1 MNKYILLTKTLFKC
15 GTGMG
20 AASSQ
25 TAGKRKGRA
34 SMSAPLMAVVLLFC
48 FAPLMGQVFTSS
60 RLTYGLL
67 APTGQQGS
75 IIGSALSMGA
85 VMTLVFGVSMVVTYF
100 YMATDLGTLLALP
113 ISPSLIVAA
122 KFTLCMAYEYLMVVM
137 YTGPMVAGYGV
148 ASGGGPLYWIAA
160 VFVCVLLPVIP
171 LSYAAVIIMII
182 MRVFRRLKNKKVL
195 TVISTVVAVAAALLL
210 SIFGQSLSDQTN
222 AAGALS
228 AARQLNGA
236 YYVFPQLYLAQGA
249 LVGENILLL
258 ILFIAATALTI
269 FVFLLLARVLY
280 IKGAMGMSEVSS
292 KRRALS
298 RGETRKFMKK
308 DGAFG
313 SYVRVEIAKVLR
325 SPVYFMNGVM
335 MGLLW
340 PLLIGIILIA
350 GSADSSGS
358 ADAASSSAITSS
370 AAVASGSAITSSAA
384 VASGS
389 AAASSA
395 AASSGSA
402 AASSAAVASG
412 SATASSAAAAS
423 GSAAASSAAASSSS
437 AIASSAAA
445 ASSSAITSSAAV
457 ASGSAAASSAAA
469 SSSSA
474 IASSAAASGGASSLG
489 NILSYFTEKAE
500 DPMTLGIFMLI
511 MLGLLFLIGSM
522 DLMTPS
528 TISRE
533 GQKIWFMKTIPMS
546 YRDQLRAKI
555 ASSLPFSMGPT
566 FVYGLIPAIV
576 GIVHGMS
583 PIVLIYMILL
593 TVPSLLLINYI
604 QLMFDLRWPKLVWQN
619 EAVPIKQNFHSLAAS
634 AICIAIGAVIA
645 MAAITLFTMLHV
657 NVHVCVLIVIA
668 VITALALVL
677 RPISLRYGERRLE
690 EL

>member
-370 AAVASGSAITSSAA
+370 AAVASGSAAASSAAASSSSAIASSAAAASSSAITSSAAVASGSAITSSAA

-412 SATASSAAAAS
+412 SATASSAAA
-423 GSAAASSAAASSSS
+423 
-437 AIASSAAA
+437 
-445 ASSSAITSSAAV
+445 

-619 EAVPIKQNFHSLAAS
+619 EDVPIKQNFHSLAAS

>member
-445 ASSSAITSSAAV
+445 
-457 ASGSAAASSAAA
+457 
-469 SSSSA
+469 
-474 IASSAAASGGASSLG
+474 SGGASSLG

-619 EAVPIKQNFHSLAAS
+619 EDVPIKQNFHSLAAS

>member
-1 MNKYILLTKTLFKC
+1 
-15 GTGMG
+15 
-20 AASSQ
+20 
-25 TAGKRKGRA
+25 
-34 SMSAPLMAVVLLFC
+34 MSAPLMAVVLLFC

-445 ASSSAITSSAAV
+445 
-457 ASGSAAASSAAA
+457 
-469 SSSSA
+469 
-474 IASSAAASGGASSLG
+474 SGGASSLG

>member
-75 IIGSALSMGA
+75 IIGSALSM
-85 VMTLVFGVSMVVTYF
+85 
-100 YMATDLGTLLALP
+100 
-113 ISPSLIVAA
+113 
-122 KFTLCMAYEYLMVVM
+122 
-137 YTGPMVAGYGV
+137 
-148 ASGGGPLYWIAA
+148 
-160 VFVCVLLPVIP
+160 
-171 LSYAAVIIMII
+171 
-182 MRVFRRLKNKKVL
+182 
-195 TVISTVVAVAAALLL
+195 
-210 SIFGQSLSDQTN
+210 
-222 AAGALS
+222 GALS

-370 AAVASGSAITSSAA
+370 AAVASGSAIT
-384 VASGS
+384 
-389 AAASSA
+389 
-395 AASSGSA
+395 
-402 AASSAAVASG
+402 
-412 SATASSAAAAS
+412 
-423 GSAAASSAAASSSS
+423 
-437 AIASSAAA
+437 
-445 ASSSAITSSAAV
+445 
-457 ASGSAAASSAAA
+457 
-469 SSSSA
+469 
-474 IASSAAASGGASSLG
+474 SSAAASGGASSLG

>member
-148 ASGGGPLYWIAA
+148 ASGGGPLYWNAA

-445 ASSSAITSSAAV
+445 
-457 ASGSAAASSAAA
+457 
-469 SSSSA
+469 
-474 IASSAAASGGASSLG
+474 SGGASSLG

-619 EAVPIKQNFHSLAAS
+619 EDVPIKQNFHSLAAS

>member
-423 GSAAASSAAASSSS
+423 GSAAASSAAASS
-437 AIASSAAA
+437 
-445 ASSSAITSSAAV
+445 
-457 ASGSAAASSAAA
+457 GSAT
-469 SSSSA
+469 
-474 IASSAAASGGASSLG
+474 ASSAAASGGASSLG

-657 NVHVCVLIVIA
+657 NVHVCDLIVIA

>member
-469 SSSSA
+469 ASGSA
-474 IASSAAASGGASSLG
+474 AASSAAASGGASSLG

>member
-1 MNKYILLTKTLFKC
+1 
-15 GTGMG
+15 
-20 AASSQ
+20 
-25 TAGKRKGRA
+25 
-34 SMSAPLMAVVLLFC
+34 MSAPLMAVVLLFC

-384 VASGS
+384 AASGS
-389 AAASSA
+389 SAASSA

-445 ASSSAITSSAAV
+445 ASSSAITSSAAVASSSAITSSAAV

>member
-370 AAVASGSAITSSAA
+370 AAVASGSA
-384 VASGS
+384 
-389 AAASSA
+389 
-395 AASSGSA
+395 
-402 AASSAAVASG
+402 
-412 SATASSAAAAS
+412 
-423 GSAAASSAAASSSS
+423 
-437 AIASSAAA
+437 
-445 ASSSAITSSAAV
+445 
-457 ASGSAAASSAAA
+457 AASSAAA

>member
-370 AAVASGSAITSSAA
+370 AAVASGSA
-384 VASGS
+384 
-389 AAASSA
+389 
-395 AASSGSA
+395 
-402 AASSAAVASG
+402 
-412 SATASSAAAAS
+412 
-423 GSAAASSAAASSSS
+423 AASSAAASSSS

-457 ASGSAAASSAAA
+457 ASSSAITSSAAVA
-469 SSSSA
+469 SSSA

-619 EAVPIKQNFHSLAAS
+619 EDVPIKQNFHSLAAS

>member
-370 AAVASGSAITSSAA
+370 AAVASGSA
-384 VASGS
+384 
-389 AAASSA
+389 AASSA

-402 AASSAAVASG
+402 AASSAAAS
-412 SATASSAAAAS
+412 S
-423 GSAAASSAAASSSS
+423 GSAA
-437 AIASSAAA
+437 
-445 ASSSAITSSAAV
+445 
-457 ASGSAAASSAAA
+457 
-469 SSSSA
+469 
-474 IASSAAASGGASSLG
+474 ASSAAASGGASSLG

>member
-370 AAVASGSAITSSAA
+370 AAVASGSA
-384 VASGS
+384 
-389 AAASSA
+389 
-395 AASSGSA
+395 
-402 AASSAAVASG
+402 
-412 SATASSAAAAS
+412 
-423 GSAAASSAAASSSS
+423 AASSAAASSSS
-437 AIASSAAA
+437 AA
-445 ASSSAITSSAAV
+445 
-457 ASGSAAASSAAA
+457 
-469 SSSSA
+469 
-474 IASSAAASGGASSLG
+474 ASSAAASGGASSLG

>member
-370 AAVASGSAITSSAA
+370 AAVASGSA
-384 VASGS
+384 
-389 AAASSA
+389 
-395 AASSGSA
+395 
-402 AASSAAVASG
+402 
-412 SATASSAAAAS
+412 
-423 GSAAASSAAASSSS
+423 
-437 AIASSAAA
+437 
-445 ASSSAITSSAAV
+445 
-457 ASGSAAASSAAA
+457 AASSAAA

-657 NVHVCVLIVIA
+657 NVHVCDLIVIA

>member
-1 MNKYILLTKTLFKC
+1 
-15 GTGMG
+15 
-20 AASSQ
+20 
-25 TAGKRKGRA
+25 
-34 SMSAPLMAVVLLFC
+34 MSAPLMAVVLLFC

-395 AASSGSA
+395 A
-402 AASSAAVASG
+402 VASG
-412 SATASSAAAAS
+412 SAT
-423 GSAAASSAAASSSS
+423 
-437 AIASSAAA
+437 
-445 ASSSAITSSAAV
+445 
-457 ASGSAAASSAAA
+457 
-469 SSSSA
+469 
-474 IASSAAASGGASSLG
+474 ASSAAASGGASSLG

>member
-228 AARQLNGA
+228 TARQLNGA

-358 ADAASSSAITSS
+358 ADAAS
-370 AAVASGSAITSSAA
+370 
-384 VASGS
+384 
-389 AAASSA
+389 
-395 AASSGSA
+395 
-402 AASSAAVASG
+402 
-412 SATASSAAAAS
+412 

-457 ASGSAAASSAAA
+457 ASGSAAASSAAASSGSAAASSAAA

>member
-48 FAPLMGQVFTSS
+48 FAPLLGQVFTSS

-358 ADAASSSAITSS
+358 ADAAS
-370 AAVASGSAITSSAA
+370 
-384 VASGS
+384 GS

-402 AASSAAVASG
+402 A
-412 SATASSAAAAS
+412 
-423 GSAAASSAAASSSS
+423 
-437 AIASSAAA
+437 
-445 ASSSAITSSAAV
+445 
-457 ASGSAAASSAAA
+457 
-469 SSSSA
+469 
-474 IASSAAASGGASSLG
+474 ASSAAASGGASSLG

>member
-1 MNKYILLTKTLFKC
+1 
-15 GTGMG
+15 
-20 AASSQ
+20 
-25 TAGKRKGRA
+25 
-34 SMSAPLMAVVLLFC
+34 MSAPLMAVVLLFC

-395 AASSGSA
+395 AASS
-402 AASSAAVASG
+402 
-412 SATASSAAAAS
+412 
-423 GSAAASSAAASSSS
+423 SS

>member
-395 AASSGSA
+395 AA
-402 AASSAAVASG
+402 
-412 SATASSAAAAS
+412 AS
-423 GSAAASSAAASSSS
+423 GSAA
-437 AIASSAAA
+437 
-445 ASSSAITSSAAV
+445 
-457 ASGSAAASSAAA
+457 
-469 SSSSA
+469 
-474 IASSAAASGGASSLG
+474 ASSAAASGGASSLG

>member
-228 AARQLNGA
+228 TARQLNGA

-358 ADAASSSAITSS
+358 ADA
-370 AAVASGSAITSSAA
+370 
-384 VASGS
+384 
-389 AAASSA
+389 
-395 AASSGSA
+395 
-402 AASSAAVASG
+402 
-412 SATASSAAAAS
+412 
-423 GSAAASSAAASSSS
+423 
-437 AIASSAAA
+437 
-445 ASSSAITSSAAV
+445 

>member
-1 MNKYILLTKTLFKC
+1 
-15 GTGMG
+15 
-20 AASSQ
+20 
-25 TAGKRKGRA
+25 
-34 SMSAPLMAVVLLFC
+34 MSAPLMAVVLLFC

-148 ASGGGPLYWIAA
+148 ASGGGPLYWNAA

-370 AAVASGSAITSSAA
+370 AAVASGSA
-384 VASGS
+384 
-389 AAASSA
+389 
-395 AASSGSA
+395 
-402 AASSAAVASG
+402 
-412 SATASSAAAAS
+412 TASSAAA
-423 GSAAASSAAASSSS
+423 
-437 AIASSAAA
+437 
-445 ASSSAITSSAAV
+445 

-619 EAVPIKQNFHSLAAS
+619 EDVPIKQNFHSLAAS

>member
-445 ASSSAITSSAAV
+445 
-457 ASGSAAASSAAA
+457 
-469 SSSSA
+469 
-474 IASSAAASGGASSLG
+474 SGGASSLG

-576 GIVHGMS
+576 AIVHGMS

>member
-1 MNKYILLTKTLFKC
+1 
-15 GTGMG
+15 
-20 AASSQ
+20 
-25 TAGKRKGRA
+25 
-34 SMSAPLMAVVLLFC
+34 MSAPLMAVVLLFC

>member
-370 AAVASGSAITSSAA
+370 AAVASGSA
-384 VASGS
+384 
-389 AAASSA
+389 
-395 AASSGSA
+395 
-402 AASSAAVASG
+402 
-412 SATASSAAAAS
+412 TASSAAA
-423 GSAAASSAAASSSS
+423 
-437 AIASSAAA
+437 
-445 ASSSAITSSAAV
+445 

-576 GIVHGMS
+576 AIVHGMS

>member
-1 MNKYILLTKTLFKC
+1 
-15 GTGMG
+15 
-20 AASSQ
+20 
-25 TAGKRKGRA
+25 
-34 SMSAPLMAVVLLFC
+34 MSAPLMAVVLLFC

-402 AASSAAVASG
+402 AASSAAA
-412 SATASSAAAAS
+412 
-423 GSAAASSAAASSSS
+423 
-437 AIASSAAA
+437 
-445 ASSSAITSSAAV
+445 

>member
-395 AASSGSA
+395 A
-402 AASSAAVASG
+402 
-412 SATASSAAAAS
+412 
-423 GSAAASSAAASSSS
+423 
-437 AIASSAAA
+437 
-445 ASSSAITSSAAV
+445 V

-469 SSSSA
+469 ASSSA

>member
-370 AAVASGSAITSSAA
+370 AAVASGSS
-384 VASGS
+384 
-389 AAASSA
+389 AASSA
-395 AASSGSA
+395 AAS
-402 AASSAAVASG
+402 SG

-423 GSAAASSAAASSSS
+423 GSAAASSAAASS
-437 AIASSAAA
+437 
-445 ASSSAITSSAAV
+445 
-457 ASGSAAASSAAA
+457 GSAT
-469 SSSSA
+469 
-474 IASSAAASGGASSLG
+474 ASSAAASGGASSLG

>member
-1 MNKYILLTKTLFKC
+1 
-15 GTGMG
+15 
-20 AASSQ
+20 
-25 TAGKRKGRA
+25 
-34 SMSAPLMAVVLLFC
+34 MSAPLMAVVLLFC

-412 SATASSAAAAS
+412 SATASSAAA
-423 GSAAASSAAASSSS
+423 
-437 AIASSAAA
+437 
-445 ASSSAITSSAAV
+445 
-457 ASGSAAASSAAA
+457 
-469 SSSSA
+469 
-474 IASSAAASGGASSLG
+474 SGGASSLG

>member
-100 YMATDLGTLLALP
+100 YMATDLGILLALP

-370 AAVASGSAITSSAA
+370 AA
-384 VASGS
+384 
-389 AAASSA
+389 
-395 AASSGSA
+395 
-402 AASSAAVASG
+402 
-412 SATASSAAAAS
+412 
-423 GSAAASSAAASSSS
+423 
-437 AIASSAAA
+437 
-445 ASSSAITSSAAV
+445 
-457 ASGSAAASSAAA
+457 A

>member
-148 ASGGGPLYWIAA
+148 ASGGGPLYWNAA

-370 AAVASGSAITSSAA
+370 AAVASGSA
-384 VASGS
+384 
-389 AAASSA
+389 
-395 AASSGSA
+395 
-402 AASSAAVASG
+402 
-412 SATASSAAAAS
+412 
-423 GSAAASSAAASSSS
+423 
-437 AIASSAAA
+437 
-445 ASSSAITSSAAV
+445 
-457 ASGSAAASSAAA
+457 AASSAAA

-619 EAVPIKQNFHSLAAS
+619 EDVPIKQNFHSLAAS

>member
-100 YMATDLGTLLALP
+100 YMATDLGILLALP

-370 AAVASGSAITSSAA
+370 AAASSSSAI
-384 VASGS
+384 
-389 AAASSA
+389 
-395 AASSGSA
+395 
-402 AASSAAVASG
+402 
-412 SATASSAAAAS
+412 
-423 GSAAASSAAASSSS
+423 ASSAAASSSS

-445 ASSSAITSSAAV
+445 ASSSAITSSAAVASSSAITSSAAV

-619 EAVPIKQNFHSLAAS
+619 EDVPIKQNFHSLAAS

>member
-370 AAVASGSAITSSAA
+370 AA
-384 VASGS
+384 
-389 AAASSA
+389 
-395 AASSGSA
+395 
-402 AASSAAVASG
+402 
-412 SATASSAAAAS
+412 
-423 GSAAASSAAASSSS
+423 
-437 AIASSAAA
+437 
-445 ASSSAITSSAAV
+445 
-457 ASGSAAASSAAA
+457 A

>member
-395 AASSGSA
+395 A
-402 AASSAAVASG
+402 VASG
-412 SATASSAAAAS
+412 SAT
-423 GSAAASSAAASSSS
+423 
-437 AIASSAAA
+437 
-445 ASSSAITSSAAV
+445 
-457 ASGSAAASSAAA
+457 
-469 SSSSA
+469 
-474 IASSAAASGGASSLG
+474 ASSAAASGGASSLG

>member
-395 AASSGSA
+395 AASS
-402 AASSAAVASG
+402 
-412 SATASSAAAAS
+412 
-423 GSAAASSAAASSSS
+423 
-437 AIASSAAA
+437 
-445 ASSSAITSSAAV
+445 
-457 ASGSAAASSAAA
+457 
-469 SSSSA
+469 SSA

-500 DPMTLGIFMLI
+500 DPMTL
-511 MLGLLFLIGSM
+511 
-522 DLMTPS
+522 
-528 TISRE
+528 
-533 GQKIWFMKTIPMS
+533 
-546 YRDQLRAKI
+546 
-555 ASSLPFSMGPT
+555 
-566 FVYGLIPAIV
+566 
-576 GIVHGMS
+576 
-583 PIVLIYMILL
+583 
-593 TVPSLLLINYI
+593 
-604 QLMFDLRWPKLVWQN
+604 
-619 EAVPIKQNFHSLAAS
+619 
-634 AICIAIGAVIA
+634 
-645 MAAITLFTMLHV
+645 
-657 NVHVCVLIVIA
+657 
-668 VITALALVL
+668 
-677 RPISLRYGERRLE
+677 
-690 EL
+690 

>member
-350 GSADSSGS
+350 GSSGS

-395 AASSGSA
+395 AA
-402 AASSAAVASG
+402 
-412 SATASSAAAAS
+412 
-423 GSAAASSAAASSSS
+423 
-437 AIASSAAA
+437 
-445 ASSSAITSSAAV
+445 ASSSAA
-457 ASGSAAASSAAA
+457 
-469 SSSSA
+469 
-474 IASSAAASGGASSLG
+474 ASSAAASGGASSLG

-593 TVPSLLLINYI
+593 TNYI

>member
-370 AAVASGSAITSSAA
+370 AAVASGSA
-384 VASGS
+384 
-389 AAASSA
+389 AASSA
-395 AASSGSA
+395 AA
-402 AASSAAVASG
+402 
-412 SATASSAAAAS
+412 
-423 GSAAASSAAASSSS
+423 
-437 AIASSAAA
+437 
-445 ASSSAITSSAAV
+445 

>member
-370 AAVASGSAITSSAA
+370 AAVAS
-384 VASGS
+384 
-389 AAASSA
+389 
-395 AASSGSA
+395 
-402 AASSAAVASG
+402 
-412 SATASSAAAAS
+412 
-423 GSAAASSAAASSSS
+423 
-437 AIASSAAA
+437 
-445 ASSSAITSSAAV
+445 SSAITSSAAV

-469 SSSSA
+469 ASSSAAASSAAASSSSA
-474 IASSAAASGGASSLG
+474 ITSSAAASGGASSLG

>member
-370 AAVASGSAITSSAA
+370 AAASSSSAI
-384 VASGS
+384 
-389 AAASSA
+389 
-395 AASSGSA
+395 
-402 AASSAAVASG
+402 
-412 SATASSAAAAS
+412 
-423 GSAAASSAAASSSS
+423 ASSAAASSSS

-445 ASSSAITSSAAV
+445 ASSSAITSSAAVASSSAITSSAAV

-619 EAVPIKQNFHSLAAS
+619 EDVPIKQNFHSLAAS

>member
-370 AAVASGSAITSSAA
+370 AAVASGSAA
-384 VASGS
+384 
-389 AAASSA
+389 
-395 AASSGSA
+395 
-402 AASSAAVASG
+402 
-412 SATASSAAAAS
+412 ASSAAAAS
-423 GSAAASSAAASSSS
+423 SSAAASSAAASSSS
-437 AIASSAAA
+437 AI
-445 ASSSAITSSAAV
+445 T
-457 ASGSAAASSAAA
+457 
-469 SSSSA
+469 
-474 IASSAAASGGASSLG
+474 SSAAASGGASSLG

>member
-412 SATASSAAAAS
+412 SATASSAAA
-423 GSAAASSAAASSSS
+423 
-437 AIASSAAA
+437 
-445 ASSSAITSSAAV
+445 
-457 ASGSAAASSAAA
+457 
-469 SSSSA
+469 
-474 IASSAAASGGASSLG
+474 SGGASSLG

>member
-370 AAVASGSAITSSAA
+370 AA
-384 VASGS
+384 
-389 AAASSA
+389 
-395 AASSGSA
+395 
-402 AASSAAVASG
+402 
-412 SATASSAAAAS
+412 
-423 GSAAASSAAASSSS
+423 
-437 AIASSAAA
+437 
-445 ASSSAITSSAAV
+445 
-457 ASGSAAASSAAA
+457 A

-583 PIVLIYMILL
+583 PIVLNYMILL